1 MFRNSHLSNVEN
13 TKAKLISYYKINSTG
28 FWKREEFTVGRTS
41 WRKLEMSSVLKD
53 GLYLD
58 LPMGSERAFQKER
71 RVRRAVWL
79 ELREHVFKE

>member
-1 MFRNSHLSNVEN
+1 
-13 TKAKLISYYKINSTG
+13 
-28 FWKREEFTVGRTS
+28 
-41 WRKLEMSSVLKD
+41 MSSVLKD

-79 ELREHVFKE
+79 ELREHVFKEWVGRWGATQ